1 MLDAPLGGCL
11 RGKGSWFGCQQSW
24 SLNQSS
30 KKMNS
35 LETSLFTNFT
45 ANQTRMSYRIGV
57 LLSGN
62 GVYDGSEIHESVF
75 TLLAIDENRG
85 VAVCMAP
92 NIQQHHVVNHITG
105 EEMPEARNVLVEAAR
120 IARGAISDLA
130 EMTADNLDALVIPG
144 GFGAA
149 KNLTT
154 WAFSGPDGEIN
165 AEVKRIINQMV
176 NAKKPVVGLCMG
188 PTVIA
193 KALQGAG
200 LNEHLTVGTT
210 KEASPYEIDAIS
222 QGMEKTGAVA
232 EMKTIREISIDHKNR
247 IITAPCYM
255 MEASITDVRN
265 NIKQAIDEL
274 FEMLE
279 DA

>member
-1 MLDAPLGGCL
+1 MGY
-11 RGKGSWFGCQQSW
+11 K
-24 SLNQSS
+24 
-30 KKMNS
+30 
-35 LETSLFTNFT
+35 
-45 ANQTRMSYRIGV
+45 IGV

-85 VAVCMAP
+85 EAVCMAP
-92 NIQQHHVVNHITG
+92 DIQQHHVVNHITG
-105 EEMPEARNVLVEAAR
+105 NEMPEKRNVLVEAAR
-120 IARGAISDLA
+120 IARGAITDLA
-130 EMTADNLDALVIPG
+130 EVTADQLDALVIPG

-154 WAFSGPDGEIN
+154 WAFNGPDGEIN
-165 AEVKRIINQMV
+165 TDVKRIINEMV
-176 NAKKPVVGLCMG
+176 SSSKPIVGLCMG

-193 KALQGAG
+193 KALEGVG

-210 KEASPYEIDAIS
+210 EEASPYEIDAIS
-222 QGMEKTGAVA
+222 VGMEKAGAVA
-232 EMKTIREISIDHKNR
+232 EMKTVHEISVDSQNR

-255 MEASITDVRN
+255 MEASISDIRE
-265 NIKQAIDEL
+265 NIKQAIDQL

-279 DA
+279 TE